1 MLIDLPIDMLWMF
14 LQLFNKFKNL
24 RFKTISCNVD
34 LVIHK
39 KEVQS
44 SSVTFTVLLFT

>member
-1 MLIDLPIDMLWMF
+1 MLIDLPIDVFWMF
-14 LQLFNKFKNL
+14 LHVFNKFKNL
-24 RFKTISCNVD
+24 RFKTISCYVD
-34 LVIHK
+34 LVIHE